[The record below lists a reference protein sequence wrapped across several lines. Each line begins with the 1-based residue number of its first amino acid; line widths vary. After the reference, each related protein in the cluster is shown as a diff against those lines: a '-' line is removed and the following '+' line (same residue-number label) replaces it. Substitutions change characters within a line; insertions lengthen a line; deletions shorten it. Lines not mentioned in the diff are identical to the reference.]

1 MCYLNKHKNY
11 SFYKILLDYKR
22 KSINV
27 NKETEILMFILLI
40 FQKMNHLTLKI
51 NKDLINIVKSYL
63 LPLQTIKNNRN
74 KYLIDLLRSTCNIK
88 ERLNNNYCIDY
99 DGKEYNNLDNSKI
112 TRLMIDYWTIK
123 RMVSQ
128 NIYF

>member
-1 MCYLNKHKNY
+1 
-11 SFYKILLDYKR
+11 
-22 KSINV
+22 
-27 NKETEILMFILLI
+27 MFILLI